1 MVGGRALMVDASCS
15 VCIVWEEIE
24 NSSMDAT
31 ECRELADNLCLL
43 IKVIETRRPFPTSE
57 VRPITFKQNTYS
69 LLHDFL

>member
-43 IKVIETRRPFPTSE
+43 IKVIET
-57 VRPITFKQNTYS
+57 
-69 LLHDFL
+69 